1 MCLFTYSTNVFYEFV
16 VLTTYIISFQVILSA
31 QNVLILNL
39 CIADLMLIIFNM
51 PLTLMELNKI
61 YWENSFK
68 GLV

>member
-1 MCLFTYSTNVFYEFV
+1 MGNMFYEFV
-16 VLTTYIISFQVILSA
+16 LNTYFISFQVILSA